1 MRASIEE
8 DRTGADANAVEAR
21 GGSRRDGA
29 SNAARN
35 DARMRRVTDVHRM
48 RRHHATSAVVVIIRR
63 LCRGRRDMRARQ
75 TCARRALSVR
85 THSRASH
92 AQTAQRTHSARV
104 HVRTKRLVRTCMRTF
119 AFACVRA
126 CGCLNVYARDMRA
139 CVHACVRACV
149 RACLG
154 ACSRAHMTC
163 VFVRAPLA
171 CVRVQPCACASTRVE
186 QTKSTQGQKRAP
198 RCSLRVSHC
207 GPKAA
212 TAQRHAHTHSTH
224 A

>member
-63 LCRGRRDMRARQ
+63 LCRGRRDMQRDRPVPDE
-75 TCARRALSVR
+75 RYPFVR
-85 THSRASH
+85 IAEPLMRKLRSAPT
-92 AQTAQRTHSARV
+92 SARV
-104 HVRTKRLVRTCMRTF
+104 HVRTERLVRTCMRTF

-126 CGCLNVYARDMRA
+126 CVWVLE
-139 CVHACVRACV
+139 CVR
-149 RACLG
+149 
-154 ACSRAHMTC
+154 T
-163 VFVRAPLA
+163 
-171 CVRVQPCACASTRVE
+171 
-186 QTKSTQGQKRAP
+186 
-198 RCSLRVSHC
+198 
-207 GPKAA
+207 
-212 TAQRHAHTHSTH
+212 
-224 A
+224 